1 MPSRRQQDRSRAT
14 QVDDLSATRLAELVT
29 ELTGTEPGAALHA
42 VRSQRRAGRRR
53 DALEVVAS
61 AMVDV
66 DQPPPD
72 GFRLAGF
79 LRADE
84 SGGPPVD
91 DAAGGDPDAGAG
103 PAGAGPAGP

>member
-14 QVDDLSATRLAELVT
+14 QVDDLSAARLAELVS

-79 LRADE
+79 LRADDTA
-84 SGGPPVD
+84 GPPAD
-91 DAAGGDPDAGAG
+91 DADSSSREPGPG
-103 PAGAGPAGP
+103 PATG